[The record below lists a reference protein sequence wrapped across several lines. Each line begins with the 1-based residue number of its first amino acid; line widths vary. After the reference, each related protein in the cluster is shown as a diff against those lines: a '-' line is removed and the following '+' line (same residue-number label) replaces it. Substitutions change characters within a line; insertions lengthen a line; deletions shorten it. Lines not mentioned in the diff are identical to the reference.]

1 MPTPPKLSPA
11 VIASYILAASALL
24 LVLQKGLLAALFS
37 GLLVYSL
44 VHLLVPM
51 LGKKISGQRAKMVS
65 VALLS
70 VLIVVALSAAIWGTI
85 SFLTSDAGSLQVLLK
100 KMADIIE
107 ASRGQI
113 PEWLHDHLPDSAES
127 LKQMITAWLREHA
140 VEAKSMGQEAGRTIA
155 HLLIGMVIGAM
166 AALFET
172 TTPHNYRPLAA
183 ALHERVVNLNNAFRQ
198 IVFAQVR
205 IAAIN
210 TVFTAIFLLI
220 VLPLAGINLP
230 LSKSM
235 VAITFFAGLLPVI
248 GNLISNTVI
257 VVVALSH
264 SLHTAIAALVFL
276 VMIHKLEYFLN
287 AKIVGLHINARA
299 WELLAAMLVMESV
312 FGMPGIIAAP
322 VLYAYVKKELA
333 DRGLV

>member
-1 MPTPPKLSPA
+1 
-11 VIASYILAASALL
+11 
-24 LVLQKGLLAALFS
+24 
-37 GLLVYSL
+37 
-44 VHLLVPM
+44 
-51 LGKKISGQRAKMVS
+51 MVS
-65 VALLS
+65 VTLLS

-140 VEAKSMGQEAGRTIA
+140 VEAKSIGQEAGRTIA

-166 AALFET
+166 AVLFET

-276 VMIHKLEYFLN
+276 VVIHKLEYFLN
-287 AKIVGLHINARA
+287 AKIISFHINARA
-299 WELLAAMLVMESV
+299 WELLAAMLAMESV

-322 VLYAYVKKELA
+322 VLYAYIKKELA
-333 DRGLV
+333 DRELV

>member
-70 VLIVVALSAAIWGTI
+70 VLIVVAVSAAIWGTI

-113 PEWLHDHLPDSAES
+113 PEWLHDHLLDIAES

-166 AALFET
+166 
-172 TTPHNYRPLAA
+172 
-183 ALHERVVNLNNAFRQ
+183 
-198 IVFAQVR
+198 
-205 IAAIN
+205 
-210 TVFTAIFLLI
+210 
-220 VLPLAGINLP
+220 
-230 LSKSM
+230 
-235 VAITFFAGLLPVI
+235 
-248 GNLISNTVI
+248 
-257 VVVALSH
+257 
-264 SLHTAIAALVFL
+264 
-276 VMIHKLEYFLN
+276 
-287 AKIVGLHINARA
+287 
-299 WELLAAMLVMESV
+299 
-312 FGMPGIIAAP
+312 
-322 VLYAYVKKELA
+322 
-333 DRGLV
+333 